1 MLAEP
6 AGVTGCGWARG
17 PEDERLYDRGH
28 TDENSLRLTGLQAD
42 VIRGSNYL
50 AERYSPM
57 SDLPERFRARRP
69 RFEEVGEEG
78 FTLIELLVVLLIIG
92 ILLAIAIPTFLSVT
106 KTANNTAAQANLQ
119 TALTGADTYYT
130 SSNQTYAG
138 LYGGTTTSSITA
150 IDTGLTYVS
159 GSAST
164 KSNSISINALG
175 SAGWVVLAAWAPGTK
190 DCWVILD
197 QKSTQASGGVAGNTT
212 YLAPGTYYGVIK
224 STTTSS
230 CVASSTI
237 AVPAAIWT
245 QTGFPHG

>member
-1 MLAEP
+1 
-6 AGVTGCGWARG
+6 
-17 PEDERLYDRGH
+17 
-28 TDENSLRLTGLQAD
+28 
-42 VIRGSNYL
+42 
-50 AERYSPM
+50 M
-57 SDLPERFRARRP
+57 SDLPETFRARRL
-69 RFEEVGEEG
+69 RFEEAGEEG

-119 TALTGADTYYT
+119 TALTGADTFYT
-130 SSNQTYAG
+130 ANNQTYAG
-138 LYGGTTTSSITA
+138 LYGGIGVSTITA

-164 KSNSISINALG
+164 KSNSISINASG
-175 SAGWVVLAAWAPGTK
+175 AAGWVVLAAWAPGTK

-197 QKSTQASGGVAGNTT
+197 QKSTQASAGVAGNTT

-224 STTTSS
+224 STTTAS
-230 CVASSTI
+230 CSAGTSMS
-237 AVPAAIWT
+237 VPAANWS

>member
-1 MLAEP
+1 
-6 AGVTGCGWARG
+6 
-17 PEDERLYDRGH
+17 
-28 TDENSLRLTGLQAD
+28 
-42 VIRGSNYL
+42 
-50 AERYSPM
+50 M
-57 SDLPERFRARRP
+57 SDLPETFRARRL
-69 RFEEVGEEG
+69 RFEEAGEEG

-119 TALTGADTYYT
+119 TALTGADTFYT
-130 SSNQTYAG
+130 ANNQTYAG
-138 LYGGTTTSSITA
+138 LYGGIGVSTITA

-197 QKSTQASGGVAGNTT
+197 QKSTQASAGVAGNTT

-230 CVASSTI
+230 CLASSTMS
-237 AVPAAIWT
+237 VPAANWT